1 LLIDRFTNPFLLTQ
15 FFFKNDG
22 LLFLISIAQ
31 AKNLT
36 PQQIQARDKELA
48 KLILEKKRIQ
58 EITSKRDDIESD
70 PFVDPGSLTLGAF
83 INSSNEGEQNGNST
97 SGAGGFGG
105 GGGGFGGGG
114 GEFGGGGGGGF
125 GGGGET
131 KGGFGGGGGGGEG
144 GDVELTEKQN
154 QSMMQIEQNNQD
166 IDELADILSDGISG
180 LKDLATAMGEELDLQ
195 ADMLNDVS
203 KNIDDA
209 EDEIG
214 KVNRDL
220 KGVLNDKSE
229 CCQNQM
235 VNLILCVIVLGIAG
249 LVFNIVTKNNQ

>member
-1 LLIDRFTNPFLLTQ
+1 M
-15 FFFKNDG
+15 
-22 LLFLISIAQ
+22 
-31 AKNLT
+31 
-36 PQQIQARDKELA
+36 AR
-48 KLILEKKRIQ
+48 
-58 EITSKRDDIESD
+58 T
-70 PFVDPGSLTLGAF
+70 
-83 INSSNEGEQNGNST
+83 
-97 SGAGGFGG
+97 
-105 GGGGFGGGG
+105 G
-114 GEFGGGGGGGF
+114 GE
-125 GGGGET
+125 
-131 KGGFGGGGGGGEG
+131 GGGGEG

>member
-1 LLIDRFTNPFLLTQ
+1 
-15 FFFKNDG
+15 
-22 LLFLISIAQ
+22 
-31 AKNLT
+31 
-36 PQQIQARDKELA
+36 
-48 KLILEKKRIQ
+48 
-58 EITSKRDDIESD
+58 
-70 PFVDPGSLTLGAF
+70 VDPGSLTLGAF